1 MFLTWS
7 QNHVYM
13 VSRDKDHLTTLNI
26 GIVSVCV
33 LMTPVRLSRSRLTL
47 QGRRRWFS
55 RSGERRTTFVPK
67 YAIGR
72 ITFVFDS
79 AASIVL
85 TNTKFCLSSKH
96 FKMLMVMQNS
106 KWNKHLTEKHTLNM
120 EKTNRAN
127 GK

>member
-13 VSRDKDHLTTLNI
+13 LSCDKDHLTTLNI

-47 QGRRRWFS
+47 QGRRRQSS
-55 RSGERRTTFVPK
+55 RSGECRTTFV

-79 AASIVL
+79 AASVVL
-85 TNTKFCLSSKH
+85 TNTKFFCHQNILKCLWSYKIEMEHTFNRETYIKH
-96 FKMLMVMQNS
+96 G
-106 KWNKHLTEKHTLNM
+106 EK
-120 EKTNRAN
+120 K
-127 GK
+127 